1 MEIPLTKYDAYVADH
16 DVLVNTLTFDGYASI
31 GCWPCT
37 EPAADRS
44 GRWAGLDKTECG
56 LHL

>member
-1 MEIPLTKYDAYVADH
+1 MTEDEYQAYIDEH
-16 DVLVNTLTFDGYASI
+16 DVLVNTLAYDGYASI

-44 GRWAGLDKTECG
+44 GRWGGAKSDCG